1 MQIKHRKDGAP
12 SSRLRK
18 VLDTSKLLEIKAQSR
33 IRCHATRVLPRF
45 GPTPEAVV
53 DLIFSVERT
62 VIGVRAEDVPHMLE
76 WLAPMLLTTTGA
88 SLDLSVHQELCYVR
102 WLHTAR
108 AVAEAARR
116 QPAAAEVR
124 GPFESY
130 RWAVYPRGRAGH
142 PARGGPWYGV
152 VDVSSILYRVR
163 MVRSMHDSDLFRLKT
178 DVWLEHL

>member
-1 MQIKHRKDGAP
+1 M
-12 SSRLRK
+12 
-18 VLDTSKLLEIKAQSR
+18 
-33 IRCHATRVLPRF
+33 
-45 GPTPEAVV
+45 

-62 VIGVRAEDVPHMLE
+62 VIGVRAEDVPHMLD

-152 VDVSSILYRVR
+152 VDVSSIFYRVH
-163 MVRSMHDSDLFRLKT
+163 MVRSMHDSDT
-178 DVWLEHL
+178 VSSEHGRVECGGSTCSALA